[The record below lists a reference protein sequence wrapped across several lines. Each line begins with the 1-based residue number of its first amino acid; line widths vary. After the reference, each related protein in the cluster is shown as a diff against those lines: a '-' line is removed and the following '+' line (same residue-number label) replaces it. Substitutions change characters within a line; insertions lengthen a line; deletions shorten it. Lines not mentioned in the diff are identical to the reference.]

1 MTDFNF
7 PTGKVSPHKI
17 QLFDEEISQC
27 GLQRRVVCDGGSF
40 SLVVKCAYLPE
51 VFIVHLHHSLGLGLQ
66 NYHLAGQLHID
77 MTHCQQHGTSQP

>member
-7 PTGKVSPHKI
+7 PRGKVSPHKI

-77 MTHCQQHGTSQP
+77 MTHCQQHGPS